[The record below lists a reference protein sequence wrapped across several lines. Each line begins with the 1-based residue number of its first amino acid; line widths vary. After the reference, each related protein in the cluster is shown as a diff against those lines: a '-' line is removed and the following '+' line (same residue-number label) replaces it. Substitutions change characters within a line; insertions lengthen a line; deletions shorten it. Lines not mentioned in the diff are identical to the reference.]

1 MSYDTVNSIKD
12 ILIEQTEG
20 YRVLLDVLQRERK
33 CLLNLDTTGVED
45 LSKEKDTIILRLRL
59 LEEERIRLIREF
71 STANSIV
78 GDIGLQRLYE
88 ITQDN
93 TFLILRL
100 QLISLLQSI
109 AELNEFN
116 RILIERSLCF
126 VKNSMSFLDSL
137 GLELNRKGIGV
148 ILSKEV

>member
-1 MSYDTVNSIKD
+1 MSYDTINSIKD

-20 YRVLLDVLQRERK
+20 YRILLGVLQRERK

-71 STANSIV
+71 STANRIM
-78 GDIGLQRLYE
+78 GDVGLQRLYE
-88 ITQDN
+88 ITQDD

-137 GLELNRKGIGV
+137 GLELNRKSIGA